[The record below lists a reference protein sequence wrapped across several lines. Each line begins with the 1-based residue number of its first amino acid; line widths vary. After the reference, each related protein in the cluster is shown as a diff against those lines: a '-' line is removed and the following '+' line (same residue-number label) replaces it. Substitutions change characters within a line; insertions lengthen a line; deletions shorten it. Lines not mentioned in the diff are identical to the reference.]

1 VHPLRQSRFLPIQR
15 LGPSDVLPACLTCL
29 THSCTALAAKL
40 KFQLGEASEYAGF
53 SSETEA

>member
-15 LGPSDVLPACLTCL
+15 LGPSDVLPACL